1 MQAQGHLQLFR
12 SLAKQSINPQSI
24 VNAPRWKLNK
34 DGTLLVEETF
44 GAEIVNGLESLG
56 HKIRKIPYG
65 TYDFGAAQIITKGT
79 HGYAAGS
86 EPRRD
91 GQAVTF

>member
-1 MQAQGHLQLFR
+1 LQIYR
-12 SLAKQSINPQSI
+12 SLAKHSLDPQSL

-44 GAEIVNGLESLG
+44 GAEILNGLKSLG
-56 HKIRKIPYG
+56 HEILMMPYG
-65 TYDFGAAQIITKGT
+65 AYDFGAAQMITKGT
-79 HGYAAGS
+79 YGYAAGS